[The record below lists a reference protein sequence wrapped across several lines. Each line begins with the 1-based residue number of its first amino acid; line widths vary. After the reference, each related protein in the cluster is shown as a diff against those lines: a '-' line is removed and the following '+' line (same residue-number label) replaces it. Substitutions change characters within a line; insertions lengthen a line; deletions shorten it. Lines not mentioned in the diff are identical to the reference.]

1 MISWFRLILLGMLW
15 LVHDSAFK
23 LDAAVKVACVGD
35 SITEG
40 QGLGAMA
47 YPARLGSLLG
57 EAYTVRNY
65 GAGGFTLLDKG
76 DFPYRTTQQYKD
88 SLSWEPDVVIILLG
102 TNDSK
107 PQNWQYAAEYLPD
120 LRALVESYLTL
131 ESQPRV
137 ILGTPTPVYG
147 DNLPPFNQSVV
158 RDEIAPTTRSLA
170 AELDLECL
178 EFHDRLIH
186 AGAYF
191 PDGIH
196 PDAAGTALM
205 ASMACEFIAHFSNDA
220 PTASLFA
227 ISSTRMR
234 IEWPAES
241 AGYVLQ
247 ESESLA
253 QDSSDW
259 EVVKFTAPKK
269 IGSVIRAEPR
279 KRGKGRFFRL
289 WRP

>member
-1 MISWFRLILLGMLW
+1 
-15 LVHDSAFK
+15 
-23 LDAAVKVACVGD
+23 
-35 SITEG
+35 
-40 QGLGAMA
+40 
-47 YPARLGSLLG
+47 
-57 EAYTVRNY
+57 
-65 GAGGFTLLDKG
+65 
-76 DFPYRTTQQYKD
+76 
-88 SLSWEPDVVIILLG
+88 
-102 TNDSK
+102 
-107 PQNWQYAAEYLPD
+107 
-120 LRALVESYLTL
+120 
-131 ESQPRV
+131 
-137 ILGTPTPVYG
+137 
-147 DNLPPFNQSVV
+147 V

-205 ASMACEFIAHFSNDA
+205 ASMACEFIAHLGSEA